1 MNSKYLD
8 YDDITTLHLEIT
20 SRCSLRC
27 PACLRTHLYF
37 GQTDLKPQDLDI
49 SIIKKAIENKK
60 FHKIYINGNLG
71 DFTSHKD
78 PIPILELLKNH
89 SEKLSIHT
97 HGSARKPEW
106 WLEVSKYL
114 DRRFDTM
121 IFSIDGLEDTNHLY
135 RKNSNWKKLYEN
147 LKTYISTGNRT
158 RIDFILFEHNQHQY
172 DDMLKFAKNI
182 GVNEIKIKKSK
193 RYNDTL
199 IEKGHL
205 SLEDQKKIKKYK
217 DFNDYIKKT
226 PINCKS
232 QNEKSIFLDFT
243 GKIWPCC
250 WMAQGDHRAFE
261 SFITKDHFKIV
272 EKYGDDWN
280 NVKKYTL
287 KEILDHNFFKHH
299 LNDSWN
305 DANQRYNIC
314 GKTCGTGYEHSSGT
328 IKNSETKVFKIV

>member
-147 LKTYISTGNRT
+147 LVTYCNTGNRT
-158 RIDFILFEHNQHQY
+158 RIDFIVFEHNQHQISE
-172 DDMLKFAKNI
+172 MQKLAKTLNI
-182 GVNEIKIKKSK
+182 YQLNIKHSK
-193 RYNDTL
+193 RYNDED
-199 IEKGHL
+199 IAENNKL
-205 SLEDQKKIKKYK
+205 SKQDEHQISKYK
-217 DFNDYIKKT
+217 NFEDYVQNTNITCKT
-226 PINCKS
+226 KS
-232 QNEKSIFLDFT
+232 EKSIYIDYN
-243 GKIWPCC
+243 GKVWPCC
-250 WMAQGDHRAFE
+250 WMGTGDHRAWLNHA
-261 SFITKDHFKIV
+261 TKDNFRITDIFG
-272 EKYGDDWN
+272 ENWN
-280 NVKKYTL
+280 NIKYHSIKKIMQHPFYMYYLSDTWEG
-287 KEILDHNFFKHH
+287 KNKRF
-299 LNDSWN
+299 
-305 DANQRYNIC
+305 NIC
-314 GKTCGTGYEHSSGT
+314 GKICGECYKHST
-328 IKNSETKVFKIV
+328 LDNSYKKKVT